1 MPRSY
6 RMKKRAVAHG
16 EVRERILRAT
26 MSIHDEKGVA
36 PTTYADVAGR
46 AGIGVATVYRHFP
59 KIGDLIMACGGH
71 AWQAMQPPTPDA
83 AAAIFSGLRTHRER
97 MLRLVQELDAFY
109 ERGSLR
115 LGLASR
121 DRDIVPELHG
131 FLSAV
136 EAGTEAMVREALK
149 PEDLPEKTI
158 QVTLALMSFAAWQA
172 FRRQRLTADDTTE
185 AQLRLLDSAISSAR
199 KE

>member
-1 MPRSY
+1 MPRNY
-6 RMKKRAVAHG
+6 RMKKRAVAHD

-71 AWQAMQPPTPDA
+71 AWQEMQPPTPEA
-83 AAAIFSGLRTHRER
+83 AAAIFSGLRTRRER
-97 MLRLVQELDAFY
+97 VLRLVQELDAFY

-136 EAGTEAMVREALK
+136 EAGTEAMAREALK
-149 PEDLPEKTI
+149 PDDLPEMAI

-172 FRRQRLTADDTTE
+172 FRQRLTADDTTE
-185 AQLRLLDSAISSAR
+185 TQLRLLDSAISGAR